1 MGSTAEKILGKKEL
15 LFQVEHLKKHG
26 KKIVTCNGVFDIIHP
41 GHIAF
46 LEEAKAQG
54 DILIV
59 AVNTDSSVKE
69 NRGPSRPINK
79 EIDRARVLAAL
90 ACTDYITLFGEKTPI
105 PFLEKIKPDV
115 HVNGSEY
122 GENCIEAPTV
132 KKNGGRIHMV
142 KRIPGYSTTSII
154 EKTGQLG
161 V

>member
-1 MGSTAEKILGKKEL
+1 MLGEKEL
-15 LFQVEHLKKHG
+15 LRRVGSLKREG

-41 GHIAF
+41 GHISF

-79 EIDRARVLAAL
+79 ENDRARVLAAL
-90 ACTDYITLFGEKTPI
+90 ACTDYILLFGEKTPI
-105 PFLEKIKPDV
+105 SFLEKIKPDV

-122 GENCIEAPTV
+122 GEACIEAPTV
-132 KKNGGRIHMV
+132 KKNNGKLHIVH
-142 KRIPGYSTTSII
+142 RIPGYSTTGII
-154 EKTGQLG
+154 KKIGR
-161 V
+161 